1 MLEIQRRYSDFDWFH
16 QRLRVE
22 FPHVLIPPIP
32 AKSIMNRFNTEFL
45 ISRCK
50 SLQQFLVC
58 VFNHKELRNSD
69 SLKVF
74 LAESDTEFQQLKN
87 RLTSSTGTQIFS
99 TFGKTMDFVVNGNI
113 NTPTVEVDPWYDN
126 LKNHLGHLET
136 YLQKS
141 HKVVTEMIQKE
152 KEEIQTLLQLSD
164 SLTNYGAIESV
175 QDKPLQY
182 QYQTTGRVI
191 QQIATLRKEQYT
203 FDERLEEQISHYIN
217 LLPAAKE
224 LLNNRNE
231 LLQYYFQCRDKS
243 SLIMEK
249 LIPAGGESRKELE
262 RELRLYEEKTNDS
275 GSDFRAFSRKSKIE
289 LQAHFH
295 RKKELKE
302 SLKQFAQSSLD
313 YESKVAKL
321 YQCLLDDL
329 ENDNI
334 KDSNISAK

>member
-1 MLEIQRRYSDFDWFH
+1 LMLEIQRRYSDFDWLH

-32 AKSIMNRFNTEFL
+32 AKSLTNRFNTEFL

-50 SLQQFLVC
+50 SLQQFLIC
-58 VFNHKELRNSD
+58 VFNHKELRHSD

-74 LAESDTEFQQLKN
+74 LAETDTEFQQLKN
-87 RLTSSTGTQIFS
+87 KLTSSTGNQLFS
-99 TFGKTMDFVVNGNI
+99 KLGKTMDLVVNANI
-113 NTPTVEVDPWYDN
+113 TTPTVEVDPWYDN
-126 LKNHLGHLET
+126 IKSHLGNLES

-141 HKVVTEMIQKE
+141 YKVVTEMIQKE
-152 KEEIQTLLQLSD
+152 KEVQQLLLQLSET
-164 SLTNYGAIESV
+164 LTNYGTLESN
-175 QDKPLQY
+175 QDKTLQY
-182 QYQTTGRVI
+182 QYQTSGRVL
-191 QQIATLRKEQYT
+191 QQISTLRKEQYS
-203 FDERLEEQISHYIN
+203 FDERLEEQLSHYIN

-249 LIPAGGESRKELE
+249 LIPAGGEARKELE
-262 RELRLYEEKTNDS
+262 KELRLYEEKTNDS

-295 RKKELKE
+295 HKKELKE
-302 SLKQFAQSSLD
+302 SLKQFAQLSLD

-329 ENDNI
+329 ENENI
-334 KDSNISAK
+334 KDSK